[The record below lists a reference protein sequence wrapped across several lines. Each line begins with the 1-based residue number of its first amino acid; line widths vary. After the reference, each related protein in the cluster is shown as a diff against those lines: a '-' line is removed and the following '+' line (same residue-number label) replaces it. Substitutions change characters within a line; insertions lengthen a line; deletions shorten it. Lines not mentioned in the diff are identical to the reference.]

1 MALNETL
8 KDSRAYLSGWL
19 SIVDI
24 VDSVTGRIFH
34 HRFNTSSEPSSGEL
48 GILIAAAKLGDQAM
62 LDYDANDMN
71 LTRDEE
77 KAIEYLRNIKRDI
90 ITQIRAHP
98 AVTLVQAQ
106 AYVDTNYPD
115 SIINFS
121 RLYQFYLNLLNLSTW
136 DEFKTWVINHKFREV
151 D

>member
-8 KDSRAYLSGWL
+8 KDSRAYLAGWL

-48 GILIAAAKLGDQAM
+48 DTLIAAAKLGDQAE
-62 LDYDANDMN
+62 LDYDANSMN

-77 KAIEYLRNIKRDI
+77 RAIEYLRNIKRDI
-90 ITQIRAHP
+90 IIQIRAFP
-98 AVTLVQAQ
+98 GVTLAQAQ
-106 AYVDTNYPD
+106 SYVDTNYPN
-115 SIINFS
+115 SIVNFT

-136 DEFKTWVINHKFREV
+136 DEFKTWIIDHKFREV